1 MQASKNMQDS
11 LKDTQAIEI
20 WTNVI
25 PKILFNI
32 CFDAKKS
39 NCNNKQYE
47 IFWSN
52 SMIFKQVLEKES
64 VTWDC
69 QYGSMHSKWKKM
81 WRNEIWNEF
90 LSQLLK

>member
-47 IFWSN
+47 I
-52 SMIFKQVLEKES
+52 V
-64 VTWDC
+64 
-69 QYGSMHSKWKKM
+69 
-81 WRNEIWNEF
+81 
-90 LSQLLK
+90 